1 MASDGPSSAPE
12 QPATRSTAH
21 QVAALALAL
30 EALAMLGVAAWQ
42 ESGALRGGADNPQ
55 VAQGS
60 AAYFL
65 VFGLV
70 VAAFAVAAWRGARW
84 VFGPAVF
91 LQVLALPMAVSMAS
105 EGFWLGAVL
114 LGGLAV
120 LALVALLAPSGRAA
134 FGRA

>member
-1 MASDGPSSAPE
+1 MASDSHPPAPE
-12 QPATRSTAH
+12 PPAARSRPH
-21 QVAALALAL
+21 QVAALVLGL
-30 EALAMLGVAAWQ
+30 EAVAMLGVAAWQ
-42 ESGALRGGADNPQ
+42 EGGALRTGADNQ
-55 VAQGS
+55 IAQGS

-65 VFGLV
+65 VFGLA

-105 EGFWLGAVL
+105 EGFWVGAGL

-134 FGRA
+134 FGRG